1 MRFQPQDFQFEPRVR
16 ASFATQRIMDTIGA
30 RMTRV
35 AAGEAEISLPFRADL
50 SQQDGYVHAGV
61 IATILDSACGYA
73 AYTLIS
79 PGANMLTT
87 EFKIN
92 LLRPAVGDEFVARGR
107 VVKPGKTLTVCTGEV
122 VARTGGQ
129 ERVVAIMTATLM
141 TLPANSGPGNG

>member
-1 MRFQPQDFQFEPRVR
+1 
-16 ASFATQRIMDTIGA
+16 
-30 RMTRV
+30 
-35 AAGEAEISLPFRADL
+35 
-50 SQQDGYVHAGV
+50 
-61 IATILDSACGYA
+61 
-73 AYTLIS
+73 
-79 PGANMLTT
+79 MLTT